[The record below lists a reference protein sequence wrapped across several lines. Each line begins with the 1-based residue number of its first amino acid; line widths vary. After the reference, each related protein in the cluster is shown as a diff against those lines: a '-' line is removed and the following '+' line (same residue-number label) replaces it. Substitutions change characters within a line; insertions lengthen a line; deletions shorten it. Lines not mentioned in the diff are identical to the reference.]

1 MFFNISFI
9 LFKLK
14 PAALCLIFIVLHA
27 ANAQEMVRLKLESD
41 QIEEI
46 LDSQSLPP
54 YFSEEMIQGL
64 AEIPTVYN
72 RKLQLIA
79 YNSETYA
86 ISSCYFDVYKWEED
100 TWQNHYLF
108 GNRGYTCGA
117 WPFFYQNQLHFLGGY
132 GFWNNHTDLLSFD
145 EIEGSW
151 SLETPSN
158 QPSSY
163 NTELIGIGKESAFLF
178 LGIHHN
184 PRLNINNVYEDEG
197 FYLDLKSMNW
207 SRLSFEGLISH
218 TPGKAKFLIQ
228 RGIGIDTEN
237 FFVFNAFA
245 SSNNEMG
252 LVLFDKRSMEFRFFK
267 RDSPFDF
274 FNYAAWI
281 AIKGDQI
288 QFVDNFNSI
297 QELDIDGFFQH
308 AEYVGKAKIESLSP
322 ALSFKWKERTLLFLG
337 LLVSLLLILYL
348 FVKFFPRLSRPFIGL
363 FLKTSDVQEESSS
376 RNETDDEIAK
386 IFHELHSLKGKVLN
400 TEELDKLFKID
411 TIKSLD
417 YRKVRRSRLLLAL
430 NSMAE
435 KKYGKSIIKRK
446 RNLQDK
452 RFLEYEIS

>member
-14 PAALCLIFIVLHA
+14 PAALCLIFIALHT

-41 QIEEI
+41 QIAEI

-64 AEIPTVYN
+64 AEIPSVYN

-86 ISSCYFDVYKWEED
+86 ISSCYFDVYKWEGGI
-100 TWQNHYLF
+100 WQNHYLF

-163 NTELIGIGKESAFLF
+163 NTELIGIWKESAFLF

-197 FYLDLKSMNW
+197 FYLDFKSMTW
-207 SRLSFEGLISH
+207 SRLSFEGLLSY
-218 TPGKAKFLIQ
+218 TPGQAIFLIQ

-281 AIKGDQI
+281 AIKGDRI

-297 QELDIDGFFQH
+297 QELDIDGFFEN
-308 AEYVGKAKIESLSP
+308 AEYVGKAKIE
-322 ALSFKWKERTLLFLG
+322 ALSAPILYGWEKTALVFLIIFISLLFIFFLF
-337 LLVSLLLILYL
+337 LRIFPEPSRRFIRLFFNSPKELELDNFSDESDEVSLVYHAIQD
-348 FVKFFPRLSRPFIGL
+348 RIGAVL
-363 FLKTSDVQEESSS
+363 TTEQI
-376 RNETDDEIAK
+376 DEI
-386 IFHELHSLKGKVLN
+386 L
-400 TEELDKLFKID
+400 KID
-411 TIKSLD
+411 DIKSLD
-417 YRKVRRSRLLLAL
+417 YRKVKRSRMIKDLNDLAQK
-430 NSMAE
+430 E
-435 KKYGKSIIKRK
+435 KGRVLIKRK
-446 RNLQDK
+446 RSCEDK
-452 RFLEYEIS
+452 RFFLYEIS